1 MHHAH
6 MHSSTPDTRPL
17 DDRGDREHRLWLE
30 MRSAYDNYREA
41 SEFLDAVALQGPID
55 ISSRDRTWGIESL
68 AAKQRIEFE
77 RYIDKRL
84 QYSEFVR
91 DRSNLASLHVN
102 FQRTAGDS
110 TASNQ
115 RRGRRLWLG
124 NMTSRIAVGAALLC
138 ITFFIVRD
146 QMRIHDLDV
155 ARLETSATLNHTRDD
170 YHSLSRKLS
179 ASSMPNQLA
188 SREVLGAA
196 APSLPPQP
204 NSGYGGSVG
213 NRAAATAV
221 ARKYKEPIRSPKSG
235 GRSYH
240 WFTLTPSTKF
250 KQVGTVGLSLRKDP
264 KRGYF
269 DLRLTGEN
277 SKLEKKHV
285 KLEVPV
291 WIDAGDRSQSAA
303 VVLTRIQKNYVQG
316 YLSEPIHRRPETTAT
331 DQARRMHRRS

>member
-1 MHHAH
+1 
-6 MHSSTPDTRPL
+6 
-17 DDRGDREHRLWLE
+17 

-77 RYIDKRL
+77 TYIDKRL

-146 QMRIHDLDV
+146 QMRIHELDV
-155 ARLETSATLNHTRDD
+155 ARVETSATLNHTRDD

-188 SREVLGAA
+188 SRELLGAA

-204 NSGYGGSVG
+204 NSVYAGPARNRTAVQPWNRITTDTSVSRR
-213 NRAAATAV
+213 NQVATAV
-221 ARKYKEPIRSPKSG
+221 ARKYEEPIRSPKSG

-269 DLRLTGEN
+269 DLRLTSEN
-277 SKLEKKHV
+277 SKVEKKHV

-291 WIDAGDRSQSAA
+291 WINAADRSQSVA

-316 YLSEPIHRRPETTAT
+316 YLSEPIHRKPETTAT
-331 DQARRMHRRS
+331 DQARQRMHRRS

>member
-1 MHHAH
+1 M
-6 MHSSTPDTRPL
+6 L
-17 DDRGDREHRLWLE
+17 DVV
-30 MRSAYDNYREA
+30 A
-41 SEFLDAVALQGPID
+41 SQGPID

-91 DRSNLASLHVN
+91 DRSNLAGLHVN

-115 RRGRRLWLG
+115 WRGRGLWLG

-138 ITFFIVRD
+138 IMFFIVRD

-170 YHSLSRKLS
+170 YRSLSRKLS
-179 ASSMPNQLA
+179 ASSTPNQLS
-188 SREVLGAA
+188 SREVVGAA
-196 APSLPPQP
+196 AASLRPSP
-204 NSGYGGSVG
+204 NSVHRESAG
-213 NRAAATAV
+213 NRAVVQPPESHQDGHIGFRTQPGVATAV
-221 ARKYKEPIRSPKSG
+221 ARKYEEPIQSPKSG
-235 GRSYH
+235 GRSYY

-269 DLRLTGEN
+269 DLRLTFEN
-277 SKLEKKHV
+277 SKVEKYHV

-291 WIDAGDRSQSAA
+291 WINAAADRSQSVA
-303 VVLTRIQKNYVQG
+303 VVLTRIQKNYVHG
-316 YLSEPIHRRPETTAT
+316 YLSEPNHRKPETTAA
-331 DQARRMHRRS
+331 DQTRQRMHRRS